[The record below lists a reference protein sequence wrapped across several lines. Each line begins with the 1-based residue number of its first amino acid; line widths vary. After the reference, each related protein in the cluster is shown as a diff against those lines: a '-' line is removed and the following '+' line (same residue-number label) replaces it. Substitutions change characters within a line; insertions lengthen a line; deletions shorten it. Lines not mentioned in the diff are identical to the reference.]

1 MTVVATDTVRTLAVS
16 ALAPAAVKAR
26 FIATTVNG
34 CSAVVIFPALDA
46 VKHKPAHRVIA
57 NLASKHTVMLAV
69 IIIAFVDID
78 VTFNTFPLVGT
89 DTHRFAIN
97 LIKRSTVLAAKT
109 AVLAVCSVKTSIT
122 IAFVRSIFASLF
134 DPARAAV

>member
-1 MTVVATDTVRTLAVS
+1 
-16 ALAPAAVKAR
+16 
-26 FIATTVNG
+26 
-34 CSAVVIFPALDA
+34 
-46 VKHKPAHRVIA
+46 
-57 NLASKHTVMLAV
+57 MLAV

-109 AVLAVCSVKTSIT
+109 AVLAVWPTKTGIT
-122 IAFVRSIFASLF
+122 IAYVRSISASLF
-134 DPARAAV
+134 DPACATI